1 MKTINIILTNDVI
14 IEKNKDKGGFAME
27 QTKKCPSC
35 GGTLIFNPGFDS
47 LICQSCGHHEIIP
60 ELVSKTPVTE
70 MDFLTA
76 QNTASHDWGMEAKI
90 VQCKQCG
97 AETIQNKLQLS
108 GMCPFCGSTT
118 VDAADPTQDIMAPQ
132 GIIPFKITEQRAY
145 YIFKDWIK
153 DRFLAPEKLATNA
166 QLGKFYGIYVPMYT
180 FDVFTDSRL
189 NAYYVENNRRQN
201 TSAIFQYQVDDFP
214 VVASK
219 QLASD
224 RLLLSVLKDYRTN
237 EAKPYTPD
245 AMAGFPCEHYSIG
258 LRDAWNNCGPELNWH
273 LRDQADKADK
283 AHFLMGINMNTNYYN
298 LRYKYLIVPVWINSF
313 FYDNRLFTIVINGQ
327 TGKIDGQWPKS
338 FGTFAKKT
346 ALLFLGSFGFD

>member
-1 MKTINIILTNDVI
+1 MGIDR
-14 IEKNKDKGGFAME
+14 
-27 QTKKCPSC
+27 KCPSC
-35 GGTLIFNPGFDS
+35 GGTMIFIPGFDS
-47 LICQSCGHHEIIP
+47 LQCQSCGHKEVIP
-60 ELVSKTPVTE
+60 ELVSKVPVEE

-76 QNTASHDWGMEAKI
+76 QNTASHDWGMEAKV

-118 VDAADPTQDIMAPQ
+118 VDTADPEKDIMAPM
-132 GIIPFKITEQRAY
+132 GVIPFKITENRAY

-153 DRFLAPEKLATNA
+153 DRFLAPELLAKNA
-166 QLGKFYGIYVPMYT
+166 QLNKFYGIYVPLFT
-180 FDVFTDSRL
+180 FDVYTI
-189 NAYYVENNRRQN
+189 NRYTAHYKEGNR
-201 TSAIFQYQVDDFP
+201 TLFKSGRFEHQVDDFP
-214 VVASK
+214 VIASK

-224 RLLLSVLKDYRTN
+224 KLILSVLNDYRTR
-237 EAKPYTPD
+237 EAKPYTSD
-245 AMAGFPCEHYSIG
+245 ALAGFPCEHYSIG
-258 LRDAWNNCGPELNWH
+258 LTDAWNSLGNEMNFYLKN
-273 LRDQADKADK
+273 QAQKSDPSK
-283 AHFLMGINMNTNYYN
+283 FLMGIEMTTDYFN

-346 ALLFLGSFGFD
+346 ALFFLGSFGLG